1 MSKASDKSLQEI
13 RELVNDGD
21 EFASDPPTD
30 AQQINA
36 TFWDKMA
43 DASIGFDDRVTVL
56 ECLRDA
62 LNEHCGTL
70 YIP

>member
-1 MSKASDKSLQEI
+1 MSSASDRPLREI
-13 RELVNDGD
+13 KELVNDGS
-21 EFASDPPTD
+21 EHASDPPTD
-30 AQQINA
+30 HQRING
-36 TFWDKMA
+36 TFWDNMA
-43 DASIGFDDRVTVL
+43 EASICFDDRVKVL

>member
-1 MSKASDKSLQEI
+1 MSKASDKSLREI
-13 RELVNDGD
+13 KELVNDGD
-21 EFASDPPTD
+21 EHASDPPTD

-36 TFWDKMA
+36 TFWDNMA
-43 DASIGFDDRVTVL
+43 EASIGFDDRVTVL

-62 LNEHCGTL
+62 LNKHCGTL

>member
-1 MSKASDKSLQEI
+1 MSRASDRPLREI
-13 RELVNDGD
+13 QELVNDGD
-21 EFASDPPTD
+21 EFPSDPPTD
-30 AQQINA
+30 AQQING

-43 DASIGFDDRVTVL
+43 EASIGFDDRVKVL